1 MCNDMKTNKIMIRQ
15 MGQFDV
21 LQRTSDGFFD
31 GNALLS
37 QWKREHPTCKDSISD
52 FLEQKKVQAFIAEME
67 GELGEF
73 AQPQKWVLAE
83 TQSFKSI
90 KYIKGKNTAKGRTK
104 DQVWMH
110 PYLFIK
116 FAMWINP
123 KFELQVIKFVY
134 DELIKYRH
142 LAGDNYNVL
151 TAAISKLP
159 DCDYKA
165 TAKAIQ
171 WIVFNRTGKELRQQA
186 TQKELA
192 EISDIENKLAY
203 AIDMGFIN
211 NQAELI
217 ISLRKMYN
225 DKYQKF

>member
-1 MCNDMKTNKIMIRQ
+1 MKTNVIMTRP

-73 AQPQKWVLAE
+73 AQPHKWVLAE
-83 TQSFKSI
+83 TQAFKSI

-134 DELIKYRH
+134 DELIKCRH

-151 TAAISKLP
+151 T
-159 DCDYKA
+159 DCDYREVA
-165 TAKAIQ
+165 TAIQ
-171 WIVFNRTGKELRQQA
+171 WIVFNRTGKNLRQQA
-186 TQKELA
+186 TQKQLS

-203 AIDMGFIN
+203 AIDMGFIK
-211 NQAELI
+211 NQAQLI
-217 ISLRKMYN
+217 CTMRKMYN

>member
-1 MCNDMKTNKIMIRQ
+1 MKTNVIMTRP
-15 MGQFDV
+15 MGQFEV

-31 GNALLS
+31 GNALLN
-37 QWKREHPTCKDSISD
+37 QWKREHTTCKDSVND
-52 FLEQKKVQAFIAEME
+52 FLAQKKVQLFIEEME
-67 GELGEF
+67 SELGEF
-73 AQPQKWVLAE
+73 TQPQKWVLAE
-83 TQSFKSI
+83 TSALKSM

-134 DELIKYRH
+134 DELIKCRH

-211 NQAELI
+211 NQAQLI
-217 ISLRKMYN
+217 CTMRKMYN
-225 DKYQKF
+225 EKYQKF

>member
-1 MCNDMKTNKIMIRQ
+1 MYNDMKTNVIMNRQ
-15 MGQFDV
+15 MGHFDV

-31 GNALLS
+31 ANVLLS
-37 QWKREHPTCKDSISD
+37 QWNSEKGNPQRAMSRFFESD
-52 FLEQKKVQAFIAEME
+52 GTKKFIDALKEDLSHDAEMQDGENQVIKKVF
-67 GELGEF
+67 
-73 AQPQKWVLAE
+73 
-83 TQSFKSI
+83 
-90 KYIKGKNTAKGRTK
+90 GKNTSNGKTK
-104 DQVWMH
+104 EQVWMH
-110 PYLFIK
+110 PFLFLK

>member
-1 MCNDMKTNKIMIRQ
+1 MKTNVIMTRP
-15 MGQFDV
+15 MGRFDV

-37 QWKREHPTCKDSISD
+37 QWKREHPTCKDSVSD

-73 AQPQKWVLAE
+73 AQPHKWVLAE
-83 TQSFKSI
+83 TQEFKSI
-90 KYIKGKNTAKGRTK
+90 KYIKGKNTSKGRTK

-142 LAGDNYNVL
+142 LAGDNYDVL

-192 EISDIENKLAY
+192 
-203 AIDMGFIN
+203 
-211 NQAELI
+211 
-217 ISLRKMYN
+217 
-225 DKYQKF
+225 

>member
-1 MCNDMKTNKIMIRQ
+1 MTRP
-15 MGQFDV
+15 MGKFEV

-37 QWKREHPTCKDSISD
+37 QWKREHPTCKDSVSD

-73 AQPQKWVLAE
+73 AQPHKWVLAE
-83 TQSFKSI
+83 TQEFKSI

-110 PYLFIK
+110 PSLFIK

-142 LAGDNYNVL
+142 LAAITTMCLPQQFQNYPIVTIRLPQRQFNGLCSIELEKNYGSRLHRKSWLKYRTLRINLPMQL
-151 TAAISKLP
+151 TWDSSTTK
-159 DCDYKA
+159 
-165 TAKAIQ
+165 Q
-171 WIVFNRTGKELRQQA
+171 
-186 TQKELA
+186 
-192 EISDIENKLAY
+192 S
-203 AIDMGFIN
+203 
-211 NQAELI
+211 
-217 ISLRKMYN
+217 
-225 DKYQKF
+225 

>member
-1 MCNDMKTNKIMIRQ
+1 MTRP
-15 MGQFDV
+15 MGKFEV

-37 QWKREHPTCKDSISD
+37 QWKREHHTCKDSVSD

-67 GELGEF
+67 GELGDF
-73 AQPQKWVLAE
+73 AQPHKWVLAE
-83 TQSFKSI
+83 TQEFKSI
-90 KYIKGKNTAKGRTK
+90 KYIKGKNTSKGRTK

-225 DKYQKF
+225 EKYRKF

>member
-1 MCNDMKTNKIMIRQ
+1 MKTNKVMKRPLS
-15 MGQFDV
+15 QFIV
-21 LQRTSDGFFD
+21 TQRTCDGYFD
-31 GNALLS
+31 GAALLY
-37 QWKREHPTCKDSISD
+37 QWNTVKTNPERKMSRFFEAAETKSFISA
-52 FLEQKKVQAFIAEME
+52 LEEDIKNQSADLHNGDNQSFTKVQ
-67 GELGEF
+67 
-73 AQPQKWVLAE
+73 
-83 TQSFKSI
+83 
-90 KYIKGKNTAKGRTK
+90 GKLSKKGRTK

-134 DELIKYRH
+134 DELIKFRH

-151 TAAISKLP
+151 TAAIAKLP
-159 DCDYKA
+159 DCDYRE
-165 TAKAIQ
+165 TAIAIQ

-186 TQKELA
+186 TQLELA

-203 AIDMGFIN
+203 AIDMGFIK

-217 ISLRKMYN
+217 ITLRKMYN
-225 DKYQKF
+225 EKYRKF